1 MRILLHSAYNHF
13 PNKRHED
20 NPSEPAIEIYND
32 GHIWHAYGTEP
43 HGEAALLIEPR
54 PLQESTYNKLETEY
68 DRFSKIFTHDSQL
81 LAIAPNAVLIKYWRD
96 YEVYNEEKT
105 KDFSMICGQKQMCPL
120 HIERMKLAEMI
131 AGEVDVLGDWDG
143 GPKVTRH
150 DAYAPYKF
158 AVVIENYL
166 DDYWFTEKILN
177 AFSTRTVPI
186 YFGARKISKDFD
198 ITGIMQVKRLW
209 DIPQLIEDIK
219 CAGVD
224 RVYNNR
230 RAAIERNFQAVQKYQ
245 NFEDWFF
252 KNHEGALQEI
262 WNYQS

>member
-1 MRILLHSAYNHF
+1 
-13 PNKRHED
+13 
-20 NPSEPAIEIYND
+20 
-32 GHIWHAYGTEP
+32 
-43 HGEAALLIEPR
+43 
-54 PLQESTYNKLETEY
+54 
-68 DRFSKIFTHDSQL
+68 
-81 LAIAPNAVLIKYWRD
+81 
-96 YEVYNEEKT
+96 
-105 KDFSMICGQKQMCPL
+105 MCPL

-131 AGEVDVLGDWDG
+131 AGEVDVLGDWNG

-198 ITGIMQVKRLW
+198 ITGIIQVKRLW
-209 DIPQLIEDIK
+209 DIPQVIEDIK
-219 CAGVD
+219 VAGVD

-230 RAAIERNFQAVQKYQ
+230 RAAIERNFRAVQKYQ
-245 NFEDWFF
+245 DFEDWFF
-252 KNHEGALQEI
+252 KNHEGVIQEI